1 MLDKGDK
8 LCDKIN
14 KLYILCSIIHVL
26 ENLLYCTPICFSL
39 NANIMKYE
47 LIRYVYVYDIFPCA
61 ILDFKKLH
69 NMVV

>member
-14 KLYILCSIIHVL
+14 KFYIFCFIIYVL
-26 ENLLYCTPICFSL
+26 ENLLYCIFICFFF
-39 NANIMKYE
+39 NVNIMKYE
-47 LIRYVYVYDIFPCA
+47 FIRYVYVYDIFFCV
-61 ILDFKKLH
+61 ILDFKKLY